1 LEQFKRTI
9 QKIKEKESNMK
20 KDKEIKW
27 VVDSEVT
34 EMFPPQSYEDL
45 EKEIKTLKEKLI
57 IKRKQINYMKK
68 NNLKRKGKENG

>member
-1 LEQFKRTI
+1 ME
-9 QKIKEKESNMK
+9 

-45 EKEIKTLKEKLI
+45 EKEIKTLKEKCMDLFNPNEMI
-57 IKRKQINYMKK
+57 DLEKLLIKRKQINYMKK

>member
-1 LEQFKRTI
+1 
-9 QKIKEKESNMK
+9 MK

-45 EKEIKTLKEKLI
+45 EKEIKTLKEKCMDLFNPNMMSDLEQLI
-57 IKRKQINYMKK
+57 FKRKQANYILT
-68 NNLKRKGKENG
+68 NKRKGK

>member
-1 LEQFKRTI
+1 
-9 QKIKEKESNMK
+9 MK

>member
-1 LEQFKRTI
+1 M
-9 QKIKEKESNMK
+9 EKDN
-20 KDKEIKW
+20 EIKW

-45 EKEIKTLKEKLI
+45 EKEIKTLKEKCMDLFNPNEMI
-57 IKRKQINYMKK
+57 DLEKLFIKRKQINYMKK